1 MVTTKYYKKYL
12 ELYGHH
18 FTKSLCDFA
27 VSMMQKKEG
36 QITPMT
42 KQQVEEKLR
51 LTGTTLQYNKMY
63 DFVYVANM
71 CKADY
76 LGSSVPNDDI
86 HLCKYIKDT
95 VDDPD
100 GYDGQIF
107 DRWISDMIGMHI
119 PVDWSE
125 FI

>member
-1 MVTTKYYKKYL
+1 METSKYYKKYIQ
-12 ELYGHH
+12 LYGHH
-18 FTKSLCDFA
+18 FTKALCEFA
-27 VSMMQKKEG
+27 VSLMERQDG
-36 QITPMT
+36 QITPLT
-42 KQQVEEKLR
+42 KQQIEEKLKQQNVK
-51 LTGTTLQYNKMY
+51 LEYNKLY

-76 LGSSVPNDDI
+76 LGSSVPNDDA

-95 VDDPD
+95 IDDPD

-107 DRWISDMIGMHI
+107 NRWLSDMKGTSTPI
-119 PVDWSE
+119 DWSA